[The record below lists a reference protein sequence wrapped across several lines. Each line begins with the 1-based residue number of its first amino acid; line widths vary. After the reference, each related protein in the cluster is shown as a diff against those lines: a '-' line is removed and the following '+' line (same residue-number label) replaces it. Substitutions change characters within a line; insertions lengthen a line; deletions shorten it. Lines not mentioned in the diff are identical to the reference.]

1 MKFIRIIAK
10 NLSEKDL
17 KNILNSDYIYY
28 DDALEYVKFCIE
40 NNKQIPNFVLN
51 EIIKNSYD
59 CFKYVKLC
67 IENNKQIPDKIL
79 KRVSSFDMLKIA
91 KLCIE
96 NNKQIP
102 DFVLNEIIKDSYD
115 CFEYAKLCIENNK
128 QIPDF
133 VLNEVS
139 KNSVLSYKFAEFL
152 EFKNVPEII
161 LNSAKS
167 KINFEK
173 SKKYNKIKK
182 FLNIFVE
189 FLRNRYANFN
199 CNDEFEHILKYTDY
213 ELSNNELIYD
223 NLIDCLPATMSGRGK
238 GAEYNV
244 HIKINIE
251 NEEVDFKISGEI
263 VKWTSGIDKETLKEI
278 SEQKTFT
285 IDQFL
290 KAKRK

>member
-1 MKFIRIIAK
+1 MHFIRVIAK

-17 KNILNSDYIYY
+17 KNILNSDYIYS
-28 DDALEYVKFCIE
+28 DDACEYAKFCIE
-40 NNKQIPNFVLN
+40 NNQQIPDKILKRVSSDCMLDIAKFCINNNKQIPNFVLN
-51 EIIKNSYD
+51 EIIKDSYD
-59 CFKYVKLC
+59 CFDIAKFC
-67 IENNKQIPDKIL
+67 INNNKQIP
-79 KRVSSFDMLKIA
+79 
-91 KLCIE
+91 
-96 NNKQIP
+96 N
-102 DFVLNEIIKDSYD
+102 FVLNEM
-115 CFEYAKLCIENNK
+115 
-128 QIPDF
+128 
-133 VLNEVS
+133 S

-199 CNDEFEHILKYTDY
+199 CNDEFEDILKYADY
-213 ELSNNELIYD
+213 KLSNNELIYD
-223 NLIDCLPATMSGRGK
+223 NSIDCLPATMSGRGK

-244 HIKINIE
+244 YIKINIE
-251 NEEVDFKISGEI
+251 NEEVNFKISGEI
-263 VKWTSGIDKETLKEI
+263 VKWTSGIDKEILKEI
-278 SEQKTFT
+278 NEQKTFT